1 MSLVQL
7 NDDLLRHIIYYTNET
22 ISDKINQLQTHQD
35 IDKAIKLL
43 EQKRQKLTRSLS
55 ASINRGSVYR
65 MTYILNNIEIFGY
78 VLIQN
83 ERLITGSPTIM
94 AINVNPSNNKRIF
107 GYYQIIEP
115 SFYLNPS
122 SILTYKCVYKPP
134 IINPKKLK
142 VGDIIGMMTDKPY
155 TFCSRWQPAAVF
167 HNAYREGVIT
177 KINLSSIVFASHQD
191 GTDTILKCSNAQ
203 INNKVYIIRKLKD

>member
-35 IDKAIKLL
+35 IEEAIKLL

-94 AINVNPSNNKRIF
+94 AINVIPSNNKRIF
-107 GYYQIIEP
+107 GYYEIIEP
-115 SFYLNPS
+115 SFYLTPS
-122 SILTYKCVYKPP
+122 SILTYKCLYKPP

-155 TFCSRWQPAAVF
+155 TFCWCPSVAVF